1 MFKIVHTITFLNIF
15 RWIKR
20 FENKVLGAILR
31 LRWRLVFKHD
41 FEFSDFPYFWY
52 LKHKVPPSDPWC
64 GTEICRY
71 IFPSKENC
79 SEIYTNTHTTPLRH
93 PLWNSTPFNP
103 TEPISIFISLID
115 WYHRYIMIGTRN
127 YQSGRKAPNF
137 LVFKGIFTNWLVP
150 VLPSRT
156 LIYSYWWCHITYFL

>member
-1 MFKIVHTITFLNIF
+1 M
-15 RWIKR
+15 KR
-20 FENKVLGAILR
+20 FENKIFVAILR
-31 LRWRLVFKHD
+31 LRWRLYALKHD
-41 FEFSDFPYFWY
+41 FNVFSDFPCFWY
-52 LKHKVPPSDPWC
+52 LNNTRSLEAIHGVEL
-64 GTEICRY
+64 EICRY
-71 IFPSKENC
+71 IITSKETC

-93 PLWNSTPFNP
+93 PLWNTTPFNP